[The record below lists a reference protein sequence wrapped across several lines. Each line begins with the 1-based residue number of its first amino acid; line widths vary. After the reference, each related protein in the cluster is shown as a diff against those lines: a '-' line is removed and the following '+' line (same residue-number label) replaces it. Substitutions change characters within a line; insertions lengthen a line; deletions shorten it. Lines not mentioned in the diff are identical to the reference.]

1 MWNPY
6 CNEDNVQVFGQTLH
20 VTKKITKS
28 QRLGREVHK
37 IDNWKE
43 IKTHKGKPKKEIMK
57 KVPKKIKKKS
67 TSRKRMGERGRHD
80 EVRGRGGGED

>member
-1 MWNPY
+1 
-6 CNEDNVQVFGQTLH
+6 
-20 VTKKITKS
+20 
-28 QRLGREVHK
+28 
-37 IDNWKE
+37 
-43 IKTHKGKPKKEIMK
+43 MK